1 MVRLGP
7 VGNEMKRL
15 TAESGEIDKVLA
27 DGAERATQLSR
38 PIVAEVREIMG
49 FLDPKKS

>member
-1 MVRLGP
+1 M
-7 VGNEMKRL
+7 GNEMKRL

-27 DGAERATQLSR
+27 DGTERATQLSR

>member
-1 MVRLGP
+1 
-7 VGNEMKRL
+7 MKRL
-15 TAESGEIDKVLA
+15 FAIGLSFLMLVGFSA

-49 FLDPKKS
+49 FLNPNGMS